1 MNVTSPIKEKKFQFS
16 MIFPDRMNRLWTFL
30 KDSNKVQ
37 YVINKTQI
45 LLSNLNKNS
54 LKCCEFVTNNYYKA
68 ISYSYG
74 HFLLKF
80 SIYPN
85 TLDNSSLVIHEVIS
99 QNENNSLLPNNFLE
113 QSPKRFL
120 EALQLYLKE
129 NPVFLY
135 EYQSILLNCEI
146 VKMLDYLINESDY
159 SLDFFNQKNN
169 AKSTSN
175 NSQLHSPKKVGD
187 KFIYKFGTSS
197 SFNEMKYAI
206 VTKIEQ
212 DLVKKQWY
220 FSFDLYHSNEYAHP
234 YCSVNFFILI
244 IKENQIFLTFHHE
257 FNESIEQSQLN
268 LLAQTKKTFLSY
280 LKKYFEG
287 S

>member
-1 MNVTSPIKEKKFQFS
+1 
-16 MIFPDRMNRLWTFL
+16 
-30 KDSNKVQ
+30 
-37 YVINKTQI
+37 
-45 LLSNLNKNS
+45 
-54 LKCCEFVTNNYYKA
+54 
-68 ISYSYG
+68 
-74 HFLLKF
+74 
-80 SIYPN
+80 
-85 TLDNSSLVIHEVIS
+85 
-99 QNENNSLLPNNFLE
+99 
-113 QSPKRFL
+113 
-120 EALQLYLKE
+120 
-129 NPVFLY
+129 
-135 EYQSILLNCEI
+135 
-146 VKMLDYLINESDY
+146 MLDYLINESDY

-187 KFIYKFGTSS
+187 KFIYKFGTSN

-220 FSFDLYHSNEYAHP
+220 FSFDLYHSNEYIHP

-268 LLAQTKKTFLSY
+268 LLAQTKKTFLSH